1 MEQWGPDQ
9 VMNLIKQLEP
19 IRDQAVQDK
28 DSVTAMYSSFD
39 PRKDARV
46 TAFSKMINV
55 FNSVQLALTFVSK
68 HLLDL
73 NWWKVIAREA
83 ISVSDARTYV
93 KEFMSFFKI
102 GFVQFLFST
111 TESSLRL
118 FLRALDP
125 SACRGGMASFK
136 SVYDCLFR
144 SKLSACP
151 HEGVQLLDLFR
162 LVRNT
167 IHNNGVYFH
176 PNGQDATVS
185 WRGTLY
191 EFKQSV
197 PVDFVT
203 WQFFLEVSNAV
214 RPLMYTVVT
223 DTNLRAIA
231 DEITDPFAN

>member
-1 MEQWGPDQ
+1 ML
-9 VMNLIKQLEP
+9 NLIKQLEL
-19 IRDQAVQDK
+19 IRDQSAQDK
-28 DSVTAMYSSFD
+28 ESIMAIYSSFY
-39 PRKDARV
+39 PKKDARV

-73 NWWKVIAREA
+73 NWWKANSREE
-83 ISVSDARTYV
+83 IPVSDVKTYV
-93 KEFMSFFKI
+93 EEFMSFSKI

-125 SACRGGMASFK
+125 VACKGGMAEFK
-136 SVYDCLFR
+136 SVYDCLLK
-144 SKLSACP
+144 SKLSTCP
-151 HEGVQLLDLFR
+151 NEGIELLDLLR

-176 PNGQDATVS
+176 PDGRDAAVT
-185 WRGTLY
+185 WLETLY
-191 EFKQSV
+191 EFRQSA

-203 WQFFLEVSNAV
+203 WQFLLDVSDAT
-214 RPLMYTVVT
+214 RSLTCTVVA
-223 DTNLRAIA
+223 DTNMRAIA
-231 DEITDPFAN
+231 NEITDPFAPDP

>member
-1 MEQWGPDQ
+1 MKQWGPND

-19 IRDQAVQDK
+19 IRDQAAQDK
-28 DSVTAMYSSFD
+28 ESVMATYSSLNA
-39 PRKDARV
+39 RKDARV
-46 TAFSKMINV
+46 TAFSKLINV

-68 HLLDL
+68 HLLNL
-73 NWWKVIAREA
+73 GWWKAVSKEV
-83 ISVSDARTYV
+83 ISVSDAKVYV
-93 KEFMSFFKI
+93 EEFMGFSKI

-125 SACRGGMASFK
+125 TACDGGMAPFK

-151 HEGVQLLDLFR
+151 HEGIELLDLLR
-162 LVRNT
+162 LIRNT

-176 PNGQDATVS
+176 RSGRDATVT

-191 EFKQSV
+191 EFKQAV

-203 WQFFLEVSNAV
+203 WEFLLEVSNAV
-214 RPLMYTVVT
+214 RALMRTVVE
-223 DTNLRAIA
+223 DTNLEAITC
-231 DEITDPFAN
+231 EITDPFAP